1 LTKIVNNIF
10 YDNFLQ
16 KTIINIKNTD
26 FWRNKMLSFY
36 EMLRLMENIEGNWGD
51 GDTGHT
57 PLEPIVP
64 RKPVIRRRGTQ
75 REEDIAHRD
84 IRVKPSKAMIDYG
97 RKFDGP
103 TVGVG
108 HFPKLDSGFKP
119 GAAIPASGHLTNQMK
134 DITSTGK
141 PDVSAENN
149 PTSPSLKVK
158 QSVGY
163 SSQNSEWEKMLDD
176 KLDFIASVQEVT
188 PEYEKL
194 EPHITNLLKW
204 NRELRKHPGISPNLK
219 EKTYQVDDMIMSV
232 LEKEARKAPTETSAM
247 AKYMLKKHSKVF

>member
-1 LTKIVNNIF
+1 M
-10 YDNFLQ
+10 
-16 KTIINIKNTD
+16 KNTI

-36 EMLRLMENIEGNWGD
+36 EMLKLMENIEGNWGD
-51 GDTGHT
+51 GDTGHS
-57 PLEPIVP
+57 PLEPIIP
-64 RKPVIRRRGTQ
+64 RRPPIVRKGTQ

-84 IRVKPSKAMIDYG
+84 MRVKPSKAIPDYG
-97 RKFDGP
+97 RHLDGP

-108 HFPKLDSGFKP
+108 HFPKPDSGFEA
-119 GAAIPASGHLTNQMK
+119 GAAIPRGGKLSDKMIDVTA
-134 DITSTGK
+134 TGK

-163 SSQNSEWEKMLDD
+163 SSQNSEWEKILDD
-176 KLDFIASVQEVT
+176 KLDFIASIQEVT